1 MSQAP
6 TARVQMPT
14 EAAAAEVTRFLLETP
29 EAQLDSALLRWG
41 CPPPLG
47 NFVVGLGAL
56 RDANVVDV
64 AMWDSKDGPQ
74 NRWPYRA
81 RVVKAGA
88 GWQVEFI
95 VAQCASCFGTGWLG
109 DEDRQCDTCDGSG
122 WGVGR
127 SGTLDMSAFT
137 WEPASIITGFRLET
151 PLGSGGF
158 GSVWR
163 AVPEGGGDPVALK
176 LLNGRFSDEDTARMR
191 GDVELL
197 AASASSSSP
206 HIVKV
211 LGGGTD
217 PVPYVVMELID
228 GTDLGRE
235 LDRRARVAPPGRF
248 SQGETIGIAR
258 SVASALGVLR
268 ATGIIHRDVKPANVM
283 IDKAGVVK
291 LADFGIAK
299 IVGFDSVTATSQLPM
314 SMAYAAPEVWEG
326 HATHQSDLYALGC
339 MLYQC
344 LAGRPPFTGSYAE
357 VFRKHLSAAPDLGAL
372 PADIAPSLLELLRL
386 CLMKQGA
393 DRPANSDAV
402 LALLECAEREVA
414 ARPTSET
421 TVAVVAVPAH
431 EPQGAARRSGDTATS
446 PPNSTS

>member
-1 MSQAP
+1 M
-6 TARVQMPT
+6 
-14 EAAAAEVTRFLLETP
+14 
-29 EAQLDSALLRWG
+29 SAL
-41 CPPPLG
+41 
-47 NFVVGLGAL
+47 
-56 RDANVVDV
+56 
-64 AMWDSKDGPQ
+64 
-74 NRWPYRA
+74 
-81 RVVKAGA
+81 
-88 GWQVEFI
+88 
-95 VAQCASCFGTGWLG
+95 
-109 DEDRQCDTCDGSG
+109 
-122 WGVGR
+122 
-127 SGTLDMSAFT
+127 T